1 MMVSMKKLTRV
12 LSVCALLF
20 GACQSGSDSLLG
32 EQALQL
38 KTVQWNAKSVS
49 TGTVFAV
56 ADLNEDTVVFSS
68 LGAMVFTAGLP
79 LYTDAAVQSWKSA
92 TVVPAGNLAGS
103 WLMGVDGA
111 GKVRRLRDRSLMED
125 VSDRYG
131 LNLDN
136 VSDVVAV
143 DPTTRTA
150 FSLGAELAVSDG
162 AKVTRYPLAFSQ
174 ISGGSGRV
182 AGIVDGSV
190 RTFDARSGD
199 LSRFDVSAPVGT
211 LIDTAGRLVV
221 ATENALYRESGSSLA
236 KLYESSDAPIRGLVL
251 SSGVVWVQIGDTL
264 AVLDEAEVRRAQ
276 AGMIPADGKLI
287 SSSTGDV
294 WVLSQGTLKRFGE
307 DTGGGASEDQWKNT
321 VQPVFTRLCSLCHM
335 PGGSANMDLST
346 YKSWVARKDAMRK
359 RVVEMT
365 PSPMPPKGAG
375 ALTQDELMAVSAW
388 LDTVP

>member
-1 MMVSMKKLTRV
+1 MLSALNWTRV
-12 LSVCALLF
+12 LSVCALLL
-20 GACQSGSDSLLG
+20 GACQSGADSLLG

-38 KTVQWNAKSVS
+38 KTVSWNAKSVP
-49 TGTVFAV
+49 TGSVFAV

-79 LYTDAAVQSWKSA
+79 LYTDSSVQSWKSA
-92 TVVPAGNLAGS
+92 TVIPAGNLAGS
-103 WLMGVDGA
+103 WLVGIDGN
-111 GKVRRLRDRSLMED
+111 GKVRRLRDRSQMED

-131 LNLDN
+131 LQNDSVTEL
-136 VSDVVAV
+136 VAA

-150 FSLGAELAVSDG
+150 FALGSQLAVSDG
-162 AKVTRYPLAFSQ
+162 SKVTRYPVAISQ
-174 ISGGSGRV
+174 ISGGSSRV
-182 AGIVDGSV
+182 SGVVDGAV
-190 RTFDARSGD
+190 VTFDTRSGN
-199 LSRFDVSAPVGT
+199 LARYGVGAPVAT

-221 ATENALYRESGSSLA
+221 ATEDSLYRESGDSLT
-236 KLYESSDAPIRGLVL
+236 KLYVSSDAPIRGLVL

-264 AVLDEAEVRRAQ
+264 AVLDEAEVRRAA
-276 AGMIPADGKLI
+276 AGKIPSDGKLLA
-287 SSSTGDV
+287 SSTGDV
-294 WVLSQGTLKRFGE
+294 WVLSQGTLQRFGE

-375 ALTQDELMAVSAW
+375 SLTQDELTAVSAW

>member
-1 MMVSMKKLTRV
+1 MLSTKNLTTV
-12 LSVCALLF
+12 LSVCALLL
-20 GACQSGSDSLLG
+20 GACQSGADTLLG

-38 KTVQWNAKSVS
+38 KTVQWNAKSIP
-49 TGTVFAV
+49 TGSVFAV

-79 LYTDAAVQSWKSA
+79 LYTDSAVQSWKSA
-92 TVVPAGNLAGS
+92 TVIPAGNLAGS
-103 WLMGVDGA
+103 WLVGVDGN

-131 LNLDN
+131 LQNDSVTEL
-136 VSDVVAV
+136 VAA

-150 FSLGAELAVSDG
+150 FALGSQLAVSDG
-162 AKVTRYPLAFSQ
+162 QKVVRYPVAISQ
-174 ISGGSGRV
+174 ISGGSSRV
-182 AGIVDGSV
+182 SGVVDGAV
-190 RTFDARSGD
+190 ATFDTRSGK
-199 LSRFDVSAPVGT
+199 LARYGVSSPVAT

-221 ATENALYRESGSSLA
+221 ATEDTLYRESGESLV
-236 KLYESSDAPIRGLVL
+236 KLYVSSDAPIRGLVL

-276 AGMIPADGKLI
+276 AGMIPADGKLL

-375 ALTQDELMAVSAW
+375 SLTQDELTAVSAW